1 MTELKTEW
9 SQYQSKQVAANIV
22 VLLINERSG
31 LCRPIVFVLNQYC
44 SYEVSQYFLFLL
56 GVNTDSVAEPERFFE
71 ETQLCLRY
79 GWSLAIWATL
89 QQTLSFIG
97 IDNEQLIRTRFFF
110 FSFFFCYF
118 FSICEFQTF
127 IARSWLRFYFFL
139 VCYIFFTGWNLS
151 DKEQNIN
158 SSNPW
163 KSIA

>member
-1 MTELKTEW
+1 M
-9 SQYQSKQVAANIV
+9 
-22 VLLINERSG
+22 
-31 LCRPIVFVLNQYC
+31 FVLNQYC

-97 IDNEQLIRTRFFF
+97 IDNEQLIRT
-110 FSFFFCYF
+110 SFFFYF

-127 IARSWLRFYFFL
+127 LARSWLRFSLFSSVIYFSPVGTYQTKNRISIQVTL
-139 VCYIFFTGWNLS
+139 ERVLLKNTNTWRYWHLQLAIEVTSEL
-151 DKEQNIN
+151 N
-158 SSNPW
+158 SFVS
-163 KSIA
+163 KILDLQVTQYSEEL

>member
-9 SQYQSKQVAANIV
+9 GQYQSKQVAANIV

-110 FSFFFCYF
+110 FRFFFLFLQCLWIPNFHSPVVVKILF
-118 FSICEFQTF
+118 FP
-127 IARSWLRFYFFL
+127 RLL
-139 VCYIFFTGWNLS
+139 YIFHRLELIRQRTEYQF
-151 DKEQNIN
+151 K
-158 SSNPW
+158 
-163 KSIA
+163 